1 METIQCQNIKC
12 QGCVKK
18 INEALLQKYP
28 SLQVDIEKQSVVVE
42 ADENGIA
49 EIKRKLQEL
58 GFLKESGILGKMKGF
73 FVK

>member
-1 METIQCQNIKC
+1 MEKIQCQNIKC

-28 SLQVDIEKQSVVVE
+28 SLQVDIASQSVEVE

-58 GFLKESGILGKMKGF
+58 GFLSESGIFGKLKGF
-73 FVK
+73 FAK